1 MGRQRKGE
9 VEFENPAQE
18 ATVFAEEPSATL
30 SRASESA
37 PRPATSSKIDD
48 TFVAGGL
55 RRTPKKP
62 ATFEEVS
69 SPQAGSGGGG
79 WCMCLQANRKKDRR

>member
-9 VEFENPAQE
+9 VEFENPVQE
-18 ATVFAEEPSATL
+18 AAVFDEEPSATL
-30 SRASESA
+30 SRSSESS
-37 PRPATSSKIDD
+37 PRPATISKIDD

-62 ATFEEVS
+62 ASFDEE
-69 SPQAGSGGGG
+69 AGSGGRG